1 MKLPFTDVIR
11 VEVFGRAPV
20 HDLSLADL
28 PPTASSDERARA
40 SDRISRPILSWLQ
53 LPIVVGAERP
63 APLPN
68 GFVRH
73 GDSSFGKQI
82 FDISEAHAESVVEPD
97 GMTNDLGRESMSAV
111 AVFHLVSLTPAVLT

>member
-1 MKLPFTDVIR
+1 MGLTLIDGPPKV
-11 VEVFGRAPV
+11 
-20 HDLSLADL
+20 LSPAIDRDEDFVQKPRITESTL
-28 PPTASSDERARA
+28 SS
-40 SDRISRPILSWLQ
+40 LQ
-53 LPIVVGAERP
+53 ALGVVRTELC

-82 FDISEAHAESVVEPD
+82 FDISEAHAESMVEPD

-111 AVFHLVSLTPAVLT
+111 AVFHLISLPPAVLT